1 MGGDGGGA
9 YGCVRVCMLNSGYNN
24 GVMIMIIIKCRDL
37 RIMKIMIMMIWE
49 SVINMSVKMVG

>member
-1 MGGDGGGA
+1 MRVW
-9 YGCVRVCMLNSGYNN
+9 VRVCMLNSGYNN